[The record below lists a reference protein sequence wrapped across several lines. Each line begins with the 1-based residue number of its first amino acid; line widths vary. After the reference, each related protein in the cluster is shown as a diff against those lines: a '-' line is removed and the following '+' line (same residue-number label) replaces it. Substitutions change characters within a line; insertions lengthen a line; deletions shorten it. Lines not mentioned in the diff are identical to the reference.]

1 MTVRPLDEQAIFEG
15 ARNEQTAE
23 LREAYLDQHCGTD
36 AELRRRIESLL
47 RAYDEGQSFLES
59 PPPELRAIAIDGT
72 DSPTIER
79 SIAECPGT
87 VIGPYKLLQQI
98 GEGGMGVVFMAE
110 QTEPIQRTVALK
122 IIKPGMDTR
131 QVIAR
136 FEAERQALAL
146 MDHPNIA
153 RVIDAGTTNTGRP
166 YFVMELVKGVPIT
179 KYCDEKHLSLRE
191 RMELFMPVCQAVQHA
206 HQKGIIHRDI
216 KPTNVLVTEY
226 DNRAVPKVI
235 DFGVAKATAQKLTE
249 RTMFTEFGQLVGTF
263 EYMSPEQAKLNQLD
277 IDTRSD
283 IYSLGVLLYELLTGS
298 TPFEQKRFREAAF
311 DEVLRIIREEE
322 PPKPSTKLSSS
333 DTLPAIAANRHT
345 EPARLSKDVRG
356 ELDWIVMKALEKDRN
371 RRYET
376 ANGFAM
382 DVERYLA
389 DEPVLACPPSAG
401 YRFRKFARRNKGPV
415 LAASLVL
422 LSLVGGMLGTTFGLI
437 RAEKAWHAEAEQR
450 KRAEANEQKALA
462 SAESEKTAK
471 RMAEIREVHERAV
484 LDFVQNKIFAAA
496 RPQGQDGGL
505 GNEVTLRKAVE
516 ASLPFVERS
525 FANHPLIEARLRDT
539 LGTSFLFLGDAKI
552 AAEQFEAAHR
562 LFTQHLGPDHAD
574 TLVSMNNLANSYFQ
588 LGRDADALAL
598 YEQTLTLRKTKLGPD
613 HPNTLSSMTNLAN
626 GYYALGR
633 YAEAL
638 ETLEDVTAIQKA
650 KLGPDHPN
658 TLASM
663 NNLARTYSALGRH
676 VDAVKLHEETLALF
690 QGKLGPDHPHTL
702 MCMGNLAND
711 LGYLG
716 RHAEALKLHEET
728 LALRKARLGPDH
740 TDTLLSASCLANC
753 FEAVGRHTEA
763 LKLREDTL
771 AQQKAKLGVDH
782 PDTIGSMSNLANSFE
797 ALGRHAEALQLREET
812 LALMKVKLGPD
823 HPDTLTS
830 MHNLAISYNAM
841 MRPADAIKLYN
852 ETLTLR
858 RAKLGPDHPHTLSSM
873 WGLAESLVN
882 VGRGAEAV
890 DIVDDF
896 VRRAEG
902 QVVDPLLIPAG
913 MELRLRH
920 FQKLKDVAGCR
931 ETAVRW
937 EELKRADPQSL
948 YQSACFRAVCA
959 AVIRETDRT
968 PAGEANAI
976 QQTDQAMAW
985 LKQAIAAGFTNVA
998 LIKTDKDLDALRDRE
1013 DFKKLLSEL
1022 ERNKG

>member
-1 MTVRPLDEQAIFEG
+1 MVIVMTTSTHTAKDIFVELVGTVPSDQWEARLEQACAG
-15 ARNEQTAE
+15 DDE
-23 LREAYLDQHCGTD
+23 LRN
-36 AELRRRIESLL
+36 RVRMLL
-47 RAYDEGQSFLES
+47 RAHANPGSFLEQ
-59 PPPELRAIAIDGT
+59 PAVADNATVNHDLP
-72 DSPTIER
+72 
-79 SIAECPGT
+79 IAERPGA

-110 QTEPIQRTVALK
+110 QSEPIQRTVALK

-136 FEAERQALAL
+136 FEAERQALAI

-153 RVIDAGTTNTGRP
+153 KVFDAGMTSTGRP

-216 KPTNVLVTEY
+216 KPNNVLVAEY

-298 TPFEQKRFREAAF
+298 TPFEQKRFKEAAF

-322 PPKPSTKLSSS
+322 PPTPSTKLSSS
-333 DTLPAIAANRHT
+333 DRLPAIATNRHT

-382 DVERYLA
+382 DVQRYLA
-389 DEPVLACPPSAG
+389 DEPVHACPPSTA

-415 LAASLVL
+415 LTASLIL
-422 LSLVGGMLGTTFGLI
+422 LSLVAGMFGITFGLI
-437 RAEKAWHAEAEQR
+437 RAESAHHAEAELR
-450 KRAEANEQKALA
+450 KLAQAKERKALA

-471 RMAEIREVHERAV
+471 QAAQAREAETRAV
-484 LDFVQNKIFAAA
+484 LEFVENKIFAAA

-516 ASLPFVERS
+516 AALPFVERS
-525 FANHPLIEARLRDT
+525 FAKQPLIEAHLRNT
-539 LGTSFLFLGDAKI
+539 LGISFRFLGDAKL
-552 AAEQFEAAHR
+552 AAEQHEAARR
-562 LFTQHLGPDHAD
+562 LFTQHLGPDHVD
-574 TLVSMNNLANSYFQ
+574 TLAATHNLANSYAD
-588 LGRDADALAL
+588 LGRYADALQL
-598 YEQTLTLRKTKLGPD
+598 DEQTLALRKNKLGPD
-613 HPNTLSSMTNLAN
+613 HPDTLFSLNNLAVH
-626 GYYALGR
+626 YHAFGR
-633 YAEAL
+633 YADALKAL
-638 ETLEDVTAIQKA
+638 EEVTAVLKA

-658 TLASM
+658 TLISTHNIAC
-663 NNLARTYSALGRH
+663 NYSALGRH
-676 VDAVKLHEETLALF
+676 ADAVKLYEETLALMKA
-690 QGKLGPDHPHTL
+690 KLGPDHPETL
-702 MCMGNLAND
+702 KCMNNLAD
-711 LGYLG
+711 GLWYLG
-716 RHAEALKLHEET
+716 RHTQALKLHEGTLALRMARLGPDHPDTLESAHSLANSFEAVGRHTDALKLHEET
-728 LALRKARLGPDH
+728 LAQL
-740 TDTLLSASCLANC
+740 
-753 FEAVGRHTEA
+753 
-763 LKLREDTL
+763 
-771 AQQKAKLGVDH
+771 KAKFGVDH
-782 PDTIGSMSNLANSFE
+782 RATLGSMSDLSICYTSV
-797 ALGRHAEALQLREET
+797 GRHAEALQLREEI
-812 LALMKVKLGPD
+812 LVLMKAKLGTG
-823 HPDTLTS
+823 HPDTLAS
-830 MHNLAISYNAM
+830 MHNLAIGYAALE
-841 MRPADAIKLYN
+841 RPADALKLFE

-858 RAKLGPDHPHTLSSM
+858 KAKLGPDHPHTLASM
-873 WGLAESLVN
+873 FCLAESLVN
-882 VGRGAEAV
+882 LGRGAEAV
-890 DIVDDF
+890 DIIEDL

-902 QVVDPLLIPAG
+902 QVVYPRIIPDG
-913 MELRLRH
+913 MNLRLRH
-920 FQKLKDVAGCR
+920 FRQFKDIAGCQ
-931 ETAVRW
+931 ETADRW
-937 EELKRADPQSL
+937 EELKRTDPESL
-948 YQSACFRAVCA
+948 YQSAYFRAVCA
-959 AVIRETDRT
+959 AVIRETDTT

-976 QQTDQAMAW
+976 EQADQAMAW

-1013 DFKKLLSEL
+1013 DFKKLLAEL
-1022 ERNKG
+1022 ERNTG